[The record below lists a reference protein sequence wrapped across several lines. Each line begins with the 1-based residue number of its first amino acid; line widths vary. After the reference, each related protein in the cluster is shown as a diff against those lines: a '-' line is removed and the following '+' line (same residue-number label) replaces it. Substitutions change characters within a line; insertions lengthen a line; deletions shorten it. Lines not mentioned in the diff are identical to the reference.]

1 MSKKKWFIALLVVV
15 LIAVSITGYIQAKH
29 YTTRKE
35 VKEYLLT
42 EKKIPEENIIDFE
55 SFMGNLSGDDNW
67 LVYVK
72 IKGDKGK
79 YYYAY
84 DRKNDKVKLISYIYN
99 QTEYNDPSE
108 VPDKEKEGE

>member
-1 MSKKKWFIALLVVV
+1 MKKKVIALFIAIA
-15 LIAVSITGYIQAKH
+15 LIIISIIGYIQVKH

-42 EKKIPEENIIDFE
+42 EKKIPEENIIEFE
-55 SFMGNLSGDDNW
+55 SFMSNLSGDDNW

-72 IKGDKGK
+72 INGDKGK

-84 DRKNDKVKLISYIYN
+84 DRKKDEVKLISYIYK
-99 QTEYNDPSE
+99 QVEYSDPSE
-108 VPDKEKEGE
+108 VPEEEKER